1 LELELVGGPDT
12 ALLVVAQALR
22 QSPSSPLALLPSNTS
37 KAQRG
42 MALWQRARF
51 TEQKF

>member
-1 LELELVGGPDT
+1 L
-12 ALLVVAQALR
+12 LLVAHALR
-22 QSPSSPLALLPSNTS
+22 QSPGGPLALLPSDIS